1 MIIFDL
7 AIIIVL
13 FTNLAFMAWG
23 YKYLVML
30 FHMIEDGENKND
42 ERREHGYRDSD
53 GIHQ

>member
-13 FTNLAFMAWG
+13 FFNLAFMAWG

-30 FHMIEDGENKND
+30 FHMIEDGENTSE
-42 ERREHGYRDSD
+42 ERKQHEYRDSN
-53 GIHQ
+53 